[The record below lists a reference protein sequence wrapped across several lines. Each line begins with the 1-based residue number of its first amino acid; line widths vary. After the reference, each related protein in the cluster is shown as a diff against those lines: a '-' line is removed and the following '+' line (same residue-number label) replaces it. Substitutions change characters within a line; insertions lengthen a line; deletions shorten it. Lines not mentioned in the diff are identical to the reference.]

1 MWDLCQFWIVY
12 SYGVIKR
19 CDRCVSSI
27 SSTRSVLSYTMCKSN
42 LDPMRIASRLLK
54 VAFFAKFNEIY
65 PERDTEK
72 CVSSIAGLLGLM
84 LCEYFGFL
92 NVWNDAIKLWYLN
105 GTTGFSNSVCF
116 LKFF

>member
-84 LCEYFGFL
+84 LC
-92 NVWNDAIKLWYLN
+92 KYLA
-105 GTTGFSNSVCF
+105 F
-116 LKFF
+116 